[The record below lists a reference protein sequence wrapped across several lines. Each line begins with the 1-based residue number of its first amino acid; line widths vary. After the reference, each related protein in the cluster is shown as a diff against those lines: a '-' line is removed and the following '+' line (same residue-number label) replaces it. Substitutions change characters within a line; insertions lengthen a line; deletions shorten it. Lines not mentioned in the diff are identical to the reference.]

1 VIWGEYG
8 AVNQSGYDKYRR
20 YYLEYVTKAV
30 HDAGIAPFVWDNGSS
45 GSGSDAFGFMN
56 RSNNSVMYA
65 TMLEAVMRAVT
76 SSYKLA
82 DVAKP

>member
-1 VIWGEYG
+1 
-8 AVNQSGYDKYRR
+8 
-20 YYLEYVTKAV
+20 
-30 HDAGIAPFVWDNGSS
+30 
-45 GSGSDAFGFMN
+45 
-56 RSNNSVMYA
+56 MYA